1 MRLEGQRVMVIGGS
15 SGIGLGTAKAAVRE
29 GARVVIASR
38 SAEKLAAAEAE
49 ILEVELRGP
58 PGRRPGGRR
67 S

>member
-29 GARVVIASR
+29 GAPVVIASR
-38 SAEKLAAAEAE
+38 SAEKLAAEAE

-58 PGRRPGGRR
+58 PGRRRGGRR